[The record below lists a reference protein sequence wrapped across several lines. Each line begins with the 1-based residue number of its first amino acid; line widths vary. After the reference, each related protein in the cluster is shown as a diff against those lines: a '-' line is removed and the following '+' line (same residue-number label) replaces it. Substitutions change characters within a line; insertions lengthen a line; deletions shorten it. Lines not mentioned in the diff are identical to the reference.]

1 MDHFWLPCWEL
12 RAANSL
18 EKQEVLSC
26 PGAGGVRRRE
36 EGTKLASSQWAW
48 WLHAKTRSGKV
59 GLGAVHILPGEP
71 WLLSG

>member
-26 PGAGGVRRRE
+26 PGASGVRRRE
-36 EGTKLASSQWAW
+36 EGIELASYQWAR
-48 WLHAKTRSGKV
+48 WLHAKTRSGA
-59 GLGAVHILPGEP
+59 GGG
-71 WLLSG
+71 GGGG